1 MNRMGMRFF
10 SSDHY
15 AEETTRQIPS
25 NTPFLVAQNSPT
37 SKVYRWKTQ
46 IVTDLSTAPCKSKK
60 FGASGEWCIK
70 IGLVDKKFSV
80 RLILDNRSEYLHFYL
95 GVIVPSGQLYSAS
108 SFDDNWNL
116 PSAYSVGFHDL
127 FEKNDIQYGFD
138 GSFDIDNYMTTIGS
152 VIVLEIGIETWPG
165 KRADPDYKPVRPA
178 KRDMSSKLCLTT
190 DDLGYK
196 TMLPQDIFFCVVCQ
210 DLCDISDA
218 LLCAAGEHVLCRE
231 HFINDEYKNLC
242 GCCRTSMNN
251 AKPIPHILH
260 RLYRSLEGVAHMSRI
275 AGLDHVVGVTGETQI
290 SAVNKKHRLDLEE
303 DEEEGQP
310 PQKRSNE

>member
-1 MNRMGMRFF
+1 MKTKMNRMGMRFF

-116 PSAYSVGFHDL
+116 H
-127 FEKNDIQYGFD
+127 
-138 GSFDIDNYMTTIGS
+138 
-152 VIVLEIGIETWPG
+152 
-165 KRADPDYKPVRPA
+165 R
-178 KRDMSSKLCLTT
+178 
-190 DDLGYK
+190 
-196 TMLPQDIFFCVVCQ
+196 
-210 DLCDISDA
+210 
-218 LLCAAGEHVLCRE
+218 
-231 HFINDEYKNLC
+231 
-242 GCCRTSMNN
+242 
-251 AKPIPHILH
+251 HILSDFMIC
-260 RLYRSLEGVAHMSRI
+260 LKKMTFSM
-275 AGLDHVVGVTGETQI
+275 GLMDPLI
-290 SAVNKKHRLDLEE
+290 STIT
-303 DEEEGQP
+303 
-310 PQKRSNE
+310 